1 TLLTRKCPHHC
12 ELNMARCRHRVA
24 ARRFNVNTTTI
35 VIFAAVLAVILIA
48 LGLIVLLWRRRSRR
62 LQEQF
67 GPEYKHAVRKY
78 GDPRKAEAELAA
90 REKRVRKLE
99 IRPLTQEEQS
109 RFAEVWRK
117 TQARFVDEP
126 SKAVGEADGLI
137 KEVMQTR
144 GYPVGDFDQ
153 RTADVSVD
161 HPNVVTNYRAGREIA
176 ARNKSGE
183 ATTEDLRQA
192 MMHYRSL
199 FEELMEVAE
208 PATTKEAIR

>member
-1 TLLTRKCPHHC
+1 V
-12 ELNMARCRHRVA
+12 EI
-24 ARRFNVNTTTI
+24 NVNTTAI
-35 VIFAAVLAVILIA
+35 VILAVVVAVILIT
-48 LGLIVLLWRRRSRR
+48 LGLIVLLWLRRSRR
-62 LQEQF
+62 LREQF
-67 GPEYKHAVRKY
+67 GPEYKHAVRHY
-78 GDPRKAEAELAA
+78 GDARKAETELAA
-90 REKRVRKLE
+90 REKRVRQLE
-99 IRPLTQEEQS
+99 IRPLTNEEQS
-109 RFAEVWRK
+109 RFAEGWRR

-126 SKAVGEADGLI
+126 SKAVDEADGLI

-153 RTADVSVD
+153 RAADISVD

-176 ARNKSGE
+176 ARNKSGK

-208 PATTKEAIR
+208 PVTSKEAIR

>member
-1 TLLTRKCPHHC
+1 MNSTTVVII
-12 ELNMARCRHRVA
+12 VA
-24 ARRFNVNTTTI
+24 I
-35 VIFAAVLAVILIA
+35 VVIAVAV
-48 LGLIVLLWRRRSRR
+48 GLIFLLWRRRSQR
-62 LQEQF
+62 LREHF
-67 GPEYKHAVRKY
+67 GGEYKHAVRQY

-90 REKRVRKLE
+90 REKRVRKLD
-99 IRPLTQEEQS
+99 IRPLTNEEQS
-109 RFAEVWRK
+109 RFAELWRK
-117 TQARFVDEP
+117 TQAHFVDEP
-126 SKAVGEADGLI
+126 SKAIGEAEGLV

-153 RTADVSVD
+153 RAADISVD

-199 FEELMEVAE
+199 FEELTEVTE
-208 PATTKEAIR
+208 PATSKEAIR

>member
-1 TLLTRKCPHHC
+1 
-12 ELNMARCRHRVA
+12 MAGSGRRVA

-35 VIFAAVLAVILIA
+35 VIFAGVLAVILVA

-78 GDPRKAEAELAA
+78 GDARKAEAELAA

-99 IRPLTQEEQS
+99 IRPLTQDEQS
-109 RFAEVWRK
+109 RFAEVWK
-117 TQARFVDEP
+117 KAQARFVDEP

-153 RTADVSVD
+153 RAADVSVD
-161 HPNVVTNYRAGREIA
+161 HPNVVTNYRRGREIA
-176 ARNKSGE
+176 ARNKSGD
-183 ATTEDLRQA
+183 ATTEDLRHA

-199 FEELMEVAE
+199 FEELVEVEE
-208 PATTKEAIR
+208 PVTSKEAIL

>member
-1 TLLTRKCPHHC
+1 
-12 ELNMARCRHRVA
+12 
-24 ARRFNVNTTTI
+24 VNTTTI
-35 VIFAAVLAVILIA
+35 VILTVVVAVILIA
-48 LGLIVLLWRRRSRR
+48 LGLIVVLWRRRSRR
-62 LQEQF
+62 LREQF
-67 GPEYKHAVRKY
+67 GPEYKHAVREY
-78 GDPRKAEAELAA
+78 GDARKAEAELAA

-99 IRPLTQEEQS
+99 VRPLTHEEQS
-109 RFAEVWRK
+109 RFAEVWRT

-126 SKAVGEADGLI
+126 SKAVDKADGLI

-153 RTADVSVD
+153 RAADISVD
-161 HPNVVTNYRAGREIA
+161 HPNMVTNYRAGREIA

-192 MMHYRSL
+192 MMYYRSL

-208 PATTKEAIR
+208 PATSKEAMR

>member
-1 TLLTRKCPHHC
+1 M
-12 ELNMARCRHRVA
+12 NM
-24 ARRFNVNTTTI
+24 TTI

-48 LGLIVLLWRRRSRR
+48 LGLIVLWRRRSRR

-78 GDPRKAEAELAA
+78 GDARKAEAELAA

-126 SKAVGEADGLI
+126 SKAVGEADGLV
-137 KEVMQTR
+137 K
-144 GYPVGDFDQ
+144 
-153 RTADVSVD
+153 
-161 HPNVVTNYRAGREIA
+161 
-176 ARNKSGE
+176 
-183 ATTEDLRQA
+183 
-192 MMHYRSL
+192 
-199 FEELMEVAE
+199 
-208 PATTKEAIR
+208 

>member
-1 TLLTRKCPHHC
+1 MIANQILREVDDESRLG
-12 ELNMARCRHRVA
+12 EV
-24 ARRFNVNTTTI
+24 NVNTTTI
-35 VIFAAVLAVILIA
+35 VISAAVLIFILVA

-78 GDPRKAEAELAA
+78 GDARKAEAELAA
-90 REKRVRKLE
+90 REKRVRNLQ

-117 TQARFVDEP
+117 AQARFVDEP
-126 SKAVGEADGLI
+126 SKAVGEADVLI

-153 RTADVSVD
+153 RAADVSVD
-161 HPNVVTNYRAGREIA
+161 HPNVVTNYRRGREIA
-176 ARNKSGE
+176 ARNKSGD
-183 ATTEDLRQA
+183 ATTEDLRHA

-199 FEELMEVAE
+199 FEELVELKE
-208 PATTKEAIR
+208 PVTNKEAML

>member
-1 TLLTRKCPHHC
+1 
-12 ELNMARCRHRVA
+12 MARFRHRVA

-35 VIFAAVLAVILIA
+35 IIFAGVLAVILIA
-48 LGLIVLLWRRRSRR
+48 LGLIALLWRHRSRR
-62 LQEQF
+62 LKQQF
-67 GPEYKHAVRKY
+67 GPEYEHATRKY
-78 GDPRKAEAELAA
+78 GDARKAEAELAA

-153 RTADVSVD
+153 RAADVSVD
-161 HPNVVTNYRAGREIA
+161 HPKVVTNYRAGREIA

-183 ATTEDLRQA
+183 ATTEDLRRA
-192 MMHYRSL
+192 MVLYRSL
-199 FEELMEVAE
+199 FEELMEGEE
-208 PATTKEAIR
+208 PPPTTEDNQ

>member
-1 TLLTRKCPHHC
+1 MNST
-12 ELNMARCRHRVA
+12 N
-24 ARRFNVNTTTI
+24 I
-35 VIFAAVLAVILIA
+35 VILVAIVLVIVVAV
-48 LGLIVLLWRRRSRR
+48 GLIILLWRRRSQR

-78 GDPRKAEAELAA
+78 GGARKAEAELAA
-90 REKRVRKLE
+90 REKRIRKLD
-99 IRPLTQEEQS
+99 IRPLKHEEQS
-109 RFAEVWRK
+109 RFAELWRS

-126 SKAVGEADGLI
+126 SKAVGEAEELL

-153 RTADVSVD
+153 RAADISVD

-176 ARNKSGE
+176 ARNKSGK

-192 MMHYRSL
+192 MKYYRSL
-199 FEELMEVAE
+199 FEELVEVTE
-208 PATTKEAIR
+208 PATSKEVMR

>member
-1 TLLTRKCPHHC
+1 MH
-12 ELNMARCRHRVA
+12 
-24 ARRFNVNTTTI
+24 TTTI
-35 VIFAAVLAVILIA
+35 VIFAVLAVILIA
-48 LGLIVLLWRRRSRR
+48 LVIFLLWRRRSQR
-62 LQEQF
+62 LKEQF

-78 GDPRKAEAELAA
+78 GDAGKAEAELAA

-99 IRPLTQEEQS
+99 IRPLRQEEQS
-109 RFAEVWRK
+109 RFADAWRN

-126 SKAVGEADGLI
+126 SKAVSEADGLI

-153 RTADVSVD
+153 RAADVSVD
-161 HPNVVTNYRAGREIA
+161 HPNVVTNYRAGRKIA

-192 MMHYRSL
+192 MVHYRSL
-199 FEELMEVAE
+199 FEELTEVAE